1 MSLLFPLRIINGV
14 FYRMRTAALP
24 AVFVCA
30 TGALVA
36 QSGVTFKALEGDG
49 APVQSS
55 SVSLGGGRLATIA
68 VVGSNPQQATMKSGR
83 ALKFVGHDPA
93 TRLTVLAG
101 PEDDSESAS
110 LGSALGLLPGDAVY
124 LPGQKRASRVV
135 RWEDTFRGKVLPVAL
150 LRIHHPLPDA
160 PLPGTPLTNARGEVI
175 ALCHEEASGSGNGTY
190 ALPVEAVQR
199 IEFDLKNFGRV
210 SPCWIGVT
218 VNAASPVLALEMVRP
233 DSPGAVAG
241 LKRGDIL
248 LSVGRRR
255 VSNYAEARNAFYYLM
270 AGRTTNLTLLRGTR
284 RLDLKVVPEVHPVY
298 RAEQDRGRGKQ
309 GP

>member
-1 MSLLFPLRIINGV
+1 MTLFFPLRIINGV
-14 FYRMRTAALP
+14 LHRMRAVVFPAA
-24 AVFVCA
+24 FVCA

-36 QSGVTFKALEGDG
+36 QRGVTFTALEGENE
-49 APVQSS
+49 PVQSS

-68 VVGSNPQQATMKSGR
+68 VVGSNPQEAALESGR
-83 ALKFVGHDPA
+83 ALKFVGHDPV

-101 PEDDSESAS
+101 PEDDSEPAS
-110 LGSALGLLPGDAVY
+110 LGSALGLLPGAAVY

-135 RWEDTFRGKVLPVAL
+135 RWENTFQGKVLPMAL
-150 LRIHHPLPDA
+150 IRIHHPLQDA
-160 PLPGTPLTNARGEVI
+160 PLPGTPLINAEGEVV
-175 ALCHEEASGSGNGTY
+175 ALCHEAAPGSGNGTY
-190 ALPVEAVQR
+190 ALPVEAVER

-218 VNAASPVLALEMVRP
+218 VNAVNPVLAVEMVRP

-255 VSNYAEARNAFYYLM
+255 VSDYAEARNAFYYLM

-284 RLDLKVVPEVHPVY
+284 RLDLKVVPEVHPLY
-298 RAEQDRGRGKQ
+298 RMEQDRGRGNQ
-309 GP
+309 GS